1 MQDHVINEA
10 AAALVKDINN
20 EIGKGREVYVFIQ
33 GRKKG
38 IGPLE
43 GAKMAG
49 NFVDFVMTLVDD
61 GPETLW
67 KFRVDQVVGFRSHP

>member
-10 AAALVKDINN
+10 AATLVKDINN
-20 EIGKGREVYVFIQ
+20 EIGKDREVYVFIQ

-38 IGPLE
+38 IGALE
-43 GAKMAG
+43 SAKMAG
-49 NFVDFVMTLVDD
+49 NFVEFTMTLVDE